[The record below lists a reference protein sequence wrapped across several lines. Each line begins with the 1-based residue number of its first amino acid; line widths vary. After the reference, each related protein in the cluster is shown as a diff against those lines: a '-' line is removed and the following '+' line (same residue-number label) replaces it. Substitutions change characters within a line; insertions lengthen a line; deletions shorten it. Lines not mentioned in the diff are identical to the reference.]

1 MKILGLGTVAMD
13 VLMEVDQL
21 PVADSFGVISKV
33 SYLPGG
39 SGTNVIVQT
48 ARLGAEASY
57 IAKLGDDSI
66 GKDILTSLED
76 EGVDIAGM
84 RIKPEGIS
92 LHTNVVLDKDG
103 QKFILLNFGDAFG
116 TLSTE
121 DVDRELIERCDT
133 FFTDC
138 FPNEA
143 PFFALEFA
151 KSLGKTTV
159 FNMQTGFGT
168 YAAFGI
174 QKADLLEALSQ
185 IDIFAPSREG
195 LKDLFG
201 SEDPQQ
207 VLPEL
212 RKYFSG
218 TIIVTLGAKGV
229 IAIDSEDRVIAVPA
243 VKIDP
248 VDTTGAGD
256 SFIGTFMVAYLQWN
270 QPLDEALRTA
280 NASAAYTCLGIG
292 ARSSPNA
299 KQLGEWILTHTKGE

>member
-21 PVADSFGVISKV
+21 PVADSFGVISTV

-48 ARLGAEASY
+48 ARLGADASY
-57 IAKLGDDSI
+57 IAKLGDDPI
-66 GKDILTSLED
+66 GKDILSSLKHEAV
-76 EGVDIAGM
+76 GVSGIQ
-84 RIKPEGIS
+84 IKQGGTS
-92 LHTNVVLDKDG
+92 LHTNVVLDKNG

-116 TLSTE
+116 TLAAEEVS
-121 DVDRELIERCDT
+121 RELIDWCDT

-138 FPNEA
+138 FPSVA
-143 PFFALEFA
+143 PFVALEYA
-151 KSLGKTTV
+151 KSVGKTTV

-168 YAAFGI
+168 YSAFGI
-174 QKADLLEALSQ
+174 QKADLLGALSHT
-185 IDIFAPSREG
+185 DIFAPSREG

-201 SEDPQQ
+201 SDKPNQ

-212 RKYFSG
+212 RKYFTG
-218 TIIVTLGAKGV
+218 LLIVTQGAQGV
-229 IAIDSEDRVIAVPA
+229 IAIDSQDQVVEIPA
-243 VKIDP
+243 VKINAI
-248 VDTTGAGD
+248 DTTGAGD

-299 KQLGEWILTHTKGE
+299 KQLEEWIKTIIKGD